1 MFDLCIM
8 ARYAVIAGLKKM
20 VDEYVQLEKAA
31 WAVWAGCLEFFMVY
45 FCRKIKKSK
54 KYRFKFVSEWYN
66 CRFAECTGR
75 QGLS

>member
-1 MFDLCIM
+1 MSGHAII
-8 ARYAVIAGLKKM
+8 VGLKKM
-20 VDEYVQLEKAA
+20 VDDDVQLEK
-31 WAVWAGCLEFFMVY
+31 AVWAGCLEFFMKY
-45 FCRKIKKSK
+45 FSRKIKKSK